1 MLYKIDGRK
10 KGGLYEFQKYRTLR
24 VFGLT
29 ILNVTISIENAIND
43 HVYQKDAINSFKE
56 SARPNLQ
63 EKVKKELT
71 LKNTN
76 KLLKRRH
83 WNINWFNSEIFP
95 LRTINVVAY
104 NDYDDHFICDH
115 EMYPSGA
122 LTPRNSAI

>member
-1 MLYKIDGRK
+1 MNQKDFLKLSK
-10 KGGLYEFQKYRTLR
+10 KLIGMICSTRSMTEKKDGLYEFQKYRTLR

-29 ILNVTISIENAIND
+29 ILNVTISIENAVND
-43 HVYQKDAINSFKE
+43 HVYQKDAMNSFKE

-83 WNINWFNSEIFP
+83 
-95 LRTINVVAY
+95 
-104 NDYDDHFICDH
+104 
-115 EMYPSGA
+115 
-122 LTPRNSAI
+122 